1 MDTGGSVMRDVAQ
14 TRLVCPAIPRSYR
27 KGPTMSLHVTA
38 VTVHHCVATR
48 HCRHCRSLRVT
59 TSIPFSTAGSL
70 TASQA
75 PGSKCRPL
83 ELLKPVLER
92 RDGQCLMGDI

>member
-1 MDTGGSVMRDVAQ
+1 MDWGKPQVDTGGSVMRDVAQ

-59 TSIPFSTAGSL
+59 AITARHYQHSFL
-70 TASQA
+70 NSRLADSQ
-75 PGSKCRPL
+75 PGTREQVSPS
-83 ELLKPVLER
+83 
-92 RDGQCLMGDI
+92 GAA